1 VGSTPAHVLAR
12 HRRGRRLRPSI
23 PLDQRIANASRDG
36 VFSIPGTQDAYTN
49 AWRQE
54 NARYCT
60 PDNAFERGR
69 GSIGMAVE
77 VCAPACRTS

>member
-1 VGSTPAHVLAR
+1 
-12 HRRGRRLRPSI
+12 
-23 PLDQRIANASRDG
+23 